1 MLTNKTDEVFK
12 VLYGFLKD
20 ESKYDPLVTKNS
32 PLRPTKFPVVEVKGK
47 ELPYSSTTR
56 SEEEINELTVT
67 INIFAIE
74 QIVGNVKYS
83 SMQIA
88 ESLVKL
94 VDMAMCDMK
103 FTLTTNEEV
112 ENVDKNV
119 YRRLLRYK
127 AGVNVATEKIIRRN

>member
-1 MLTNKTDEVFK
+1 MLTNKTDEVFE

-20 ESKYDPLVTKNS
+20 ESRYDPLVTKNS

-47 ELPYSSTTR
+47 ELPYSMTTR
-56 SEEEINELTVT
+56 NEEEINELTVT
-67 INIFAIE
+67 INVFAIE
-74 QIVGNVKYS
+74 QIVRDVKYS

-94 VDMAMCDMK
+94 IDLAMCDMK
-103 FTLTTNEEV
+103 FTLITNEEV
-112 ENVDKNV
+112 ENADKNV

>member
-1 MLTNKTDEVFK
+1 MLTNKADEVFK

-32 PLRPTKFPVVEVKGK
+32 PLRPTKFPVVEVKDK

-112 ENVDKNV
+112 ENADKNV

-127 AGVNVATEKIIRRN
+127 AGVDVATEKIIRRN